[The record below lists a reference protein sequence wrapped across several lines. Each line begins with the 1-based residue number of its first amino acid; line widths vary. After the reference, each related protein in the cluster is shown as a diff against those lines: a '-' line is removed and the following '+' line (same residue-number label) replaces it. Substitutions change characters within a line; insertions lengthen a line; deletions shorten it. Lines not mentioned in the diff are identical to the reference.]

1 MRKFFETSETFGI
14 EKGKGSKKKPTRGKS
29 FGYQILGFGSGGVA
43 PKFVVA
49 TGGSVSTCGNFK
61 VHQFTSSGTFE
72 ITCAGDARGSSS
84 FDYMVIAGGGGAGG
98 DAGGGGGAGG
108 FRGSSG
114 AASGCFTTGCTPRTG
129 PVSAI
134 TASVASF
141 PITVGAGGGPGGG
154 NCGNGQSGGTGS
166 NSVAFPITSN
176 GGGGG
181 GSHPSGGGA
190 TPGGNGGGQ
199 GRPNSPGPKS
209 AAPGNNPP
217 TSPPQ
222 GVPGSSV
229 TGGGVTGNPGGTTS
243 NITFSNV
250 TRTTGGTRF
259 QGGASGTG
267 NTGNGGGGGN
277 NTAGDAGGGGGSGI
291 VIIRYKFK

>member
-84 FDYMVIAGGGGAGG
+84 F
-98 DAGGGGGAGG
+98 
-108 FRGSSG
+108 
-114 AASGCFTTGCTPRTG
+114 
-129 PVSAI
+129 
-134 TASVASF
+134 
-141 PITVGAGGGPGGG
+141 TVGAGGGPGGG